1 MQIWKNAQK
10 RTYTYYE
17 LSAEAYFKYLQ
28 FSTSSGSHGRNTE
41 CNTITATLR
50 LLRLVV
56 KHAMELQD
64 VLDGG
69 LATTPTHPWKV
80 IIPQLFSRLNH
91 PELYVRQRVSELLCR
106 VAEDAPHLITF
117 PAVVGAVEGGLKFDF
132 SNISIPKDC
141 FSQGNENNEDVE
153 LNDLEDVY
161 ESDGEDSKN
170 VLQSCFK
177 SMVETLTKLAP
188 ETIGQVTGLFYEIY
202 VVHDMHW

>member
-1 MQIWKNAQK
+1 MHIWRTAQK

-28 FSTSSGSHGRNTE
+28 FSTISSTHSGRNTE

-56 KHAMELQD
+56 KHAMELQN

-69 LATTPTHPWKV
+69 LATTPTHPWKI

-132 SNISIPKDC
+132 SQISIPKDC
-141 FSQGNENNEDVE
+141 FSQGNENNDDPE
-153 LNDLEDVY
+153 LNDLEDDND
-161 ESDGEDSKN
+161 SDSEESKN
-170 VLQSCFK
+170 VLQACFK

-188 ETIGQVTGLFYEIY
+188 ETIGQVRNKT
-202 VVHDMHW
+202 